1 MQRTGCVCYVVCQA
15 KPRRHQAL
23 APSDNLADSDT
34 VRRLRYATTRAV
46 LQPPGSGL
54 SERSILHNPVSRSNF
69 LHSTLRYEVLL
80 RFDTQCSGSLILCR
94 PPATP
99 TVPACA
105 VSTIALT
112 IPIILIGSR
121 IRSPAQTAVIL
132 VHEHDRIAMRT
143 VRLLFWP
150 SQMSP
155 PVERTLTACKPYC
168 RVVHDA
174 VGNVP

>member
-15 KPRRHQAL
+15 MAAPSGTG
-23 APSDNLADSDT
+23 PSDNLADT
-34 VRRLRYATTRAV
+34 VKRLRGYATTRAV
-46 LQPPGSGL
+46 LQPPGNGL
-54 SERSILHNPVSRSNF
+54 SERSILHNTVSRSNF

-132 VHEHDRIAMRT
+132 
-143 VRLLFWP
+143 
-150 SQMSP
+150 
-155 PVERTLTACKPYC
+155 
-168 RVVHDA
+168 
-174 VGNVP
+174 